1 MSLIFFFGFLS
12 LCGQDLVLI
21 SSSLNSIGHIKKKNK
36 AKKPEPKTS
45 MVGGGEKL
53 AKTQWRQQP
62 FLPASG
68 LIQSGLSKE
77 TPVTTNCLFMPDSSC
92 SPSLPHPSDFQQ
104 QPINL
109 QATPWSPPPA
119 PSCLQPPPFPSKK
132 QLHPGRWWK
141 KCGQISDLQ
150 HSGNGFIAIVWVQMY
165 K

>member
-1 MSLIFFFGFLS
+1 MFFS
-12 LCGQDLVLI
+12 LCRQDPVLI
-21 SSSLNSIGHIKKKNK
+21 SSSLNSIGHIKTEQS
-36 AKKPEPKTS
+36 KKPEMKTS
-45 MVGGGEKL
+45 IVGGGEKL
-53 AKTQWRQQP
+53 VKTQWRQQP

-77 TPVTTNCLFMPDSSC
+77 TPVTTNCLFMPDSSG

-104 QPINL
+104 HRSISERHP
-109 QATPWSPPPA
+109 APP
-119 PSCLQPPPFPSKK
+119 PSCLQPPPFPSKR

-150 HSGNGFIAIVWVQMY
+150 HSVNGFIAIVWVQMY